1 MRFLKRLQ
9 KLSLAKRKII
19 FWIVMVVIGLIFLS
33 FFIFITINRF
43 SNFQI
48 NNLKQDINFPSF
60 ETEDLSVPSFDIN
73 LEEQI
78 QEEGW
83 EDLIYDETNGE

>member
-1 MRFLKRLQ
+1 MDFLKKLQ

-19 FWIVMVVIGLIFLS
+19 FWIAMIVIGLIFLS

-60 ETEDLSVPSFDIN
+60 ETEDLSVPSLDIDW
-73 LEEQI
+73 EEQI
-78 QEEGW
+78 NPEAWEE
-83 EDLIYDETNGE
+83 I

>member
-1 MRFLKRLQ
+1 MDFLKKLQ

-19 FWIVMVVIGLIFLS
+19 FWIAMIAIGLIFLS
-33 FFIFITINRF
+33 IFIFFTINRL

-60 ETEDLSVPSFDIN
+60 KTEDLSVPSYDIDW
-73 LEEQI
+73 EEQI
-78 QEEGW
+78 KEQINDEAWEE
-83 EDLIYDETNGE
+83 I

>member
-1 MRFLKRLQ
+1 MDHLKKLQ

-19 FWIVMVVIGLIFLS
+19 FWIAMIVIGLIFLS
-33 FFIFITINRF
+33 IFIFITINRF

-78 QEEGW
+78 REQINEGEWEE
-83 EDLIYDETNGE
+83 I